1 MNKNSNMKYTLLNW
15 GKALAVPVIVWL
27 IMEVID
33 RTAAG
38 MGVIN
43 NMADIKTLFRNLVSS
58 LAFAL
63 AISTNLNCGR
73 MDLSLGAQ
81 MYVGVIFG
89 GNIALALGLN
99 GIWVL
104 VFSMIVGGL
113 CGLLIGTLFIHLR
126 ILPMVLG
133 LGMTLVFECICFAIN
148 NQQGVIL
155 FGRNGMDILSNIG
168 FIIIVTAAVVLFS
181 HYLFQFT
188 KFGFRYSAVQ
198 GSQKL
203 AADAGINIFSN
214 CVISYIIA
222 GVLVACAGVFST
234 AYSGSLTPVLGMSSN
249 GQVFSN
255 MFPMVIGAWIG
266 GMCHNREA
274 GVLMGSISV
283 NLLILGLA
291 KLGVSISV
299 QNVIIYTLF
308 MIFVVY
314 NTNKHK
320 IAYAKARKARKA
332 LAEKTLAERARA
344 AA

>member
-1 MNKNSNMKYTLLNW
+1 MKNSNIKDTLLHIA
-15 GKALAVPVIVWL
+15 KAVAVPLIVWA

-33 RTAAG
+33 RSAVG

-43 NMADIKTLFRNLVSS
+43 NMADVKTLFRNLISS

-73 MDLSLGAQ
+73 MDLSMGAQ

-89 GNIALALGLN
+89 GNIALSLGLG
-99 GIWVL
+99 GIGVL
-104 VFSMIVGGL
+104 LISMVIGGL
-113 CGLLIGTLFIHLR
+113 CGLLIGTLFVNLR

-148 NQQGVIL
+148 NQQGVIF
-155 FGRNGMDILSNIG
+155 FGRPGVEILSNIT
-168 FIIIVTAAVVLFS
+168 FIIIITAAIVLIA
-181 HYLFQFT
+181 HYLFQFSR
-188 KFGFRYSAVQ
+188 FGFRYRAIQ

-203 AADAGINIFSN
+203 ASDAGINIFTN
-214 CVISYIIA
+214 CVLSYVIA
-222 GVLVACAGVFST
+222 GILVACAGVFTT
-234 AYSGSLTPVLGMSSN
+234 AYSGALTPVLGMSSN

-266 GMCHNREA
+266 GLCNNRE
-274 GVLMGSISV
+274 V
-283 NLLILGLA
+283 GLA
-291 KLGVSISV
+291 KLGVSSSV
-299 QNVIIYTLF
+299 QNVIVYTLF
-308 MIFVVY
+308 LIFVVY

-332 LAEKTLAERARA
+332 LAQKTLAERTAG
-344 AA
+344 